1 MARHSHL
8 LKTLPVISLTA
19 CVLLACTPSA
29 DWVKAQKDQVKAI
42 LVDLPAKPN
51 ASVTPGQAHRFGLLL
66 SVAKQT
72 MLSESGG
79 IPLYNS
85 GGGNLG
91 ARLYIQRPYATY
103 ERASTHVDQCIGTAA
118 QEGVVVS
125 LSTGPSNAD
134 GFYTQFSSQSIE
146 GFVNRFKACLKGVGY
161 TVE

>member
-1 MARHSHL
+1 MAQHFHL
-8 LKTLPVISLTA
+8 LKTLPVLSLVA
-19 CVLLACTPSA
+19 SALLACTPSA
-29 DWVKAQKDQVKAI
+29 DWVKAQKDQVQAI

-51 ASVTPGQAHRFGLLL
+51 GAATPGQAHRFGLSLA
-66 SVAKQT
+66 VAKQT

-91 ARLYIQRPYATY
+91 TRLYIQRPYVTY
-103 ERASTHVDQCIGTAA
+103 ERAWGHVDQCIGTAA
-118 QEGVVVS
+118 QEGVIVS

-146 GFVNRFKACLKGVGY
+146 GFVNRFKACLKGLGY